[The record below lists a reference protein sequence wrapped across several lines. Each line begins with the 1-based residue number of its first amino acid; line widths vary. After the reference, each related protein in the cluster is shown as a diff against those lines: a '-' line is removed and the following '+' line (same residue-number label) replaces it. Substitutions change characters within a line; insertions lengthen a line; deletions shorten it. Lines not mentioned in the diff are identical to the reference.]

1 MPLQDAHHLLAISSG
16 NLTHYALCKANAF
29 REGDVVKLS
38 PGAPTGV
45 VVDIAY
51 DYSGDALRM
60 ISRAHC
66 IYTDL
71 ILVCRGSQDA
81 E

>member
-1 MPLQDAHHLLAISSG
+1 MQTQDNHHLLAISSG
-16 NLTHYALCKANAF
+16 NLTHYALCKAKAF
-29 REGDVVKLS
+29 HEGDVVKLS
-38 PGAPTGV
+38 PGGPSGV
-45 VVDIAY
+45 VVDVAL

-66 IYTDL
+66 IHTDL
-71 ILVCRGSQDA
+71 ILVCRGSRDA